1 MSTLEK
7 IRNRAGVLVAV
18 VIGMALLAFVLGD
31 LFRGGGSAIRGDRFE
46 IAEIGGE
53 SISYQLFQNEVEE
66 LIQINQFSQGQSTL
80 DAETRE
86 QIRQQVWQRLSR
98 EYIMNEE
105 YEELGIGVSSEELWD
120 MVQGESIHPMIQQL
134 FTNPETGQVNTLA
147 IIQFLKNYEQDP
159 TGQRRAYWLYLEDM
173 MIRERKFTKFSN
185 LVNKSLYMT
194 SQETKH
200 IAGLNA
206 TSVDF
211 NFIMQPFSA
220 ISDSLVKVDESAL
233 KDYYKD
239 HQQQYKQS
247 ASRDLEYV
255 TFNIEPT
262 EKDITSAREYI
273 SNSVEDFKNTRETAE
288 FVNLNS
294 DIPFDDTY
302 YKNEELSDS
311 IADFMF
317 SPDIGD
323 VYGPYRENE
332 AFKISKL
339 VDMAYL
345 PDSVKARHILIQPDR
360 RQRNIQNAQNLA
372 DSLLGELQEGAD
384 FAALA
389 QKHSDDRNTS
399 SEGGNLGWIQRGDM
413 GESII
418 DTAFFSQPGE
428 IKLVQSQYGFHLLEV
443 TERGAET
450 KKVQVATLTRN
461 IEPSSE
467 TYQKVYSKASRFAGQ
482 IRSYEDFN
490 QTIQE
495 NNLTKRMASNVQIN
509 ANSIP
514 GLENARNLIRSAFNT
529 KENKIITSDNNDPIF
544 EIGGHFVVGFVTE
557 TREEGIAPFEQ
568 VKSDIR
574 MTVMENKKAE
584 RLKEKFNSALEKAG
598 SLEKIADQFT
608 LQIIE
613 ANDVNYSTYRIPGAG
628 SEPKVIGAAVVLE
641 ENQFSY
647 PIQGQNGVY
656 LIHITEKNSAQS
668 VNTRITKQRE
678 MQKMRQTAPYEA
690 FNALEE
696 AADIQDKRYKFY

>member
-1 MSTLEK
+1 M
-7 IRNRAGVLVAV
+7 VAV

-66 LIQINQFSQGQSTL
+66 LVEINQFSRGQSTL

-98 EYIMNEE
+98 EYIMNEA

-120 MVQGESIHPMIQQL
+120 MVQGENIHPMIQRL

-159 TGQRRAYWLYLEDM
+159 TGQRQAYWLYLEDM

-194 SQETKH
+194 SPETNH
-200 IAGLNA
+200 MAGLNA
-206 TSVDF
+206 TNVDF
-211 NFIMQPFSA
+211 NFIVQPFSA
-220 ISDSLVKVDESAL
+220 INDSLVKVEESAL
-233 KDYYKD
+233 KDYYKE
-239 HQQQYKQS
+239 HQQHYKQS

-262 EKDITSAREYI
+262 EKDITSAHEYI
-273 SNSVEDFKNTRETAE
+273 VNLFEDFKNAQETAE

-294 DIPFDDTY
+294 DISFDDTY
-302 YKNEELSDS
+302 YKKEALSDS

-317 SPDIGD
+317 SADIGD
-323 VYGPYRENE
+323 VYGPYREDE

-339 VDMAYL
+339 VDIEYL

-372 DSLLGELQEGAD
+372 DSLLGELREGAD

-450 KKVQVATLTRN
+450 KKVQVATLTRR

-467 TYQKVYSKASRFAGQ
+467 TYQKVYSRASRFAGQ

-490 QTIQE
+490 QTLQE
-495 NNLTKRMASNVQIN
+495 EDLTKRLASNVQIN
-509 ANSIP
+509 ANGIP
-514 GLENARNLIRSAFNT
+514 GLEDARNLIRSAFNT
-529 KENKIITSDNNDPIF
+529 KEKKIITSDDNDPIF
-544 EIGGHFVVGFVTE
+544 EIGEHFVVGFVTE
-557 TREEGIAPFEQ
+557 IRKEGIAPFEQ

-574 MTVMENKKAE
+574 MTVLENKKAE
-584 RLKEKFNSALEKAG
+584 ILKEKFNSALENAG
-598 SLEKIADQFT
+598 SLERIADQFT
-608 LQIIE
+608 LQIME
-613 ANDVNYSTYRIPGAG
+613 ANDVNYSTFRIPGAG
-628 SEPKVIGAAVVLE
+628 SEPKVVGAAVALE

-656 LIHITEKNSAQS
+656 LIHITEKNNAQS
-668 VNTRITKQRE
+668 VNPAIAKQRE
-678 MQKMRQTAPYEA
+678 IQRMRRTAPYEA
-690 FNALEE
+690 FNALKE